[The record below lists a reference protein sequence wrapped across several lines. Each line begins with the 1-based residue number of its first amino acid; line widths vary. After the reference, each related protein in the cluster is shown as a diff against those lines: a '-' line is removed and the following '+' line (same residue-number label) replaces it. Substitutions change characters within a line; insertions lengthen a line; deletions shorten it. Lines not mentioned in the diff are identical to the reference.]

1 MWASGK
7 CWRQDRETGS
17 EVAFLGAV
25 LGLVVT
31 LGGLGAALW
40 AFQDRLIYFP
50 DPTPPPPPALL
61 GLDRVAETRLRTAD
75 GLDILAWSLPAGRTD
90 APVLLYLHDNGG
102 SLAYRADRLRRF
114 EDLGWGALVVQWR
127 GYGGN
132 PGQPSEAGL
141 TEDARAGLR
150 SLQEAGVLAAR
161 IVLWGESLGTGLA
174 IRLAAEQ
181 PRAVAAVILE
191 SPYTSLLA
199 LGRMHYPLLPSN
211 LLLRDRYDSLA
222 LMPQVEAPM
231 LILQGARDTLVP
243 PAMGRE
249 IAAAARAPVRVWE
262 APLAGHNEL
271 GRAGAFEEAARFLVH
286 HLPGR

>member
-1 MWASGK
+1 
-7 CWRQDRETGS
+7 
-17 EVAFLGAV
+17 VAFLGAV

-75 GLDILAWSLPAGRTD
+75 GLDILAWNLPAGRGD
-90 APVLLYLHDNGG
+90 APVLLYLHGNGG

-114 EDLGWGALVVQWR
+114 ERLGWGALVVQWR

-132 PGQPSEAGL
+132 PGQPSETGL
-141 TEDARAGLR
+141 AEDARAGLR
-150 SLQEAGVLAAR
+150 SLQEAGVPAAR

-222 LMPQVEAPM
+222 LMPQVEAPV

-249 IAAAARAPVRVWE
+249 IAAAASAPVQLWE

-271 GRAGAFEEAARFLVH
+271 GQAGAFEEAARFLSQ

>member
-1 MWASGK
+1 
-7 CWRQDRETGS
+7 
-17 EVAFLGAV
+17 VAFLGAV

-75 GLDILAWSLPAGRTD
+75 GLDILAWNLPAGRGD
-90 APVLLYLHDNGG
+90 APVLLYLHGNGG

-114 EDLGWGALVVQWR
+114 EQLGWGALVVQWR

-132 PGQPSEAGL
+132 PGQPSETGL
-141 TEDARAGLR
+141 AEDARAGLR
-150 SLQEAGVLAAR
+150 TLQEAGVPAAR

-222 LMPQVEAPM
+222 LMPQVEAPV

-249 IAAAARAPVRVWE
+249 IAAAARAPVQLWE

-271 GRAGAFEEAARFLVH
+271 GQAGAFEEAARFLSQ
-286 HLPGR
+286 HLAGR

>member
-1 MWASGK
+1 
-7 CWRQDRETGS
+7 
-17 EVAFLGAV
+17 
-25 LGLVVT
+25 
-31 LGGLGAALW
+31 
-40 AFQDRLIYFP
+40 
-50 DPTPPPPPALL
+50 
-61 GLDRVAETRLRTAD
+61 
-75 GLDILAWSLPAGRTD
+75 
-90 APVLLYLHDNGG
+90 
-102 SLAYRADRLRRF
+102 
-114 EDLGWGALVVQWR
+114 
-127 GYGGN
+127 
-132 PGQPSEAGL
+132 
-141 TEDARAGLR
+141 
-150 SLQEAGVLAAR
+150 LQEAGVPAAR

-222 LMPQVEAPM
+222 LMPQVEAPV

-249 IAAAARAPVRVWE
+249 IAAAASAPVQLWE

-271 GRAGAFEEAARFLVH
+271 GQAGAFEEAARFLSQ